1 MLWTIFAI
9 VSIASGSASVARAD
23 QLVVAHVPFAF
34 IVGDSRLPAGDY
46 VVKEMDSNPSIIEI
60 TSAQGHQSMFTLTME
75 SSSME
80 TPARPQLVFE
90 KFEDQYFLARVVRE
104 DGNDR
109 EIMLTPALMEREVA
123 AAR

>member
-1 MLWTIFAI
+1 MIFAI
-9 VSIASGSASVARAD
+9 VAITIGSASAARAD

-46 VVKEMDSNPSIIEI
+46 IVKELDSSPGVIEI
-60 TSAQGHQSMFTLTME
+60 ASAHGHQSILTLTME
-75 SSSME
+75 WSAVE

-90 KFEDQYFLARVVRE
+90 KFEDQYFLARVIRE

-109 EIMLTPALMEREVA
+109 ELMLTPAVMEREVA
-123 AAR
+123 ATR